1 MGGTVALRSVKK
13 NSGELQFCSYEN
25 WFHIKNLVTLKKIS
39 DPHYSSDLLEA
50 AKSLYDFAKRNQGT
64 YGVTSVQDVNG
75 YYQ

>member
-1 MGGTVALRSVKK
+1 M
-13 NSGELQFCSYEN
+13 EIF
-25 WFHIKNLVTLKKIS
+25 S
-39 DPHYSSDLLEA
+39 DPPYSFNLLEA